1 MANREFRLPGPQPE
15 PTAYHPTASKAR
27 IECQSTV
34 DQFDGGINVFAK
46 IGECV
51 SSPAEDTRVVIGEP
65 KRMPGEIDPLA
76 AVQVRVVGP
85 AVDVQIIW
93 QSAANASAEP

>member
-1 MANREFRLPGPQPE
+1 MANREFRLPRPQSE

-34 DQFDGGINVFAK
+34 DQFDSGINVFAK

-51 SSPAEDTRVVIGEP
+51 SSPTEDTGVVIGEP
-65 KRMPGEIDPLA
+65 KRMPGEIDPLT

-85 AVDVQIIW
+85 AVDVQIVM
-93 QSAANASAEP
+93 AFRC